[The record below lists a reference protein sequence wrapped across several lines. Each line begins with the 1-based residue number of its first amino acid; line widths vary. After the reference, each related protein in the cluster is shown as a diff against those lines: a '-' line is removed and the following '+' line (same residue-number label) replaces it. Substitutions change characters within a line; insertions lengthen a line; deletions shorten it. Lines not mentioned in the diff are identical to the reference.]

1 MREKAPEGKLLCYP
15 MAGPIEAQF
24 DTLVTILQAVSSDE
38 SASADLVG
46 WMQRTYD
53 LSESFSKKVYSVLLR
68 GTGFVER
75 DGKAFRLTK
84 RGTEVARSHSAQK
97 CYRVFSRTFFGV
109 DVILSILAQIQPAT
123 WDALREGWGAH
134 MRSRRK
140 EARSWRPQHLSSQLR
155 FRIDWLR
162 SLGLVDF
169 ISGRFFLSQA
179 GSRERRAELEARA
192 RTPAQKSKVSHND
205 LEHKLGI
212 IGAFFQFE
220 VRPRASVNDILPASS
235 RLRENRQVDCL
246 WVRFVHFGGKLQ
258 YPFEVQISGSMADAI
273 ERLEMVANVV
283 QKAVVVTD
291 PEQQERMLDRLRVKR
306 SPLLDKLVF
315 LTPDE
320 VDKVVE
326 AAAVM
331 KSFTETV
338 FSE

>member
-1 MREKAPEGKLLCYP
+1 MRGKPPDAKLVCYP
-15 MAGPIEAQF
+15 MVGPVDAQF
-24 DTLVTILQAVSSDE
+24 DTLVTILQVVSSDE
-38 SASADLVG
+38 SAASDLVG
-46 WMQRTYD
+46 WIQRTYD
-53 LSESFSKKVYSVLLR
+53 LSGSFSKKVYSVLLR

-75 DGKAFRLTK
+75 DGKRFRLTE
-84 RGTEVARSHSAQK
+84 RGSQLALSRSRQEF
-97 CYRVFSRTFFGV
+97 YELFSRNFYGV
-109 DVILSILAQIQPAT
+109 DIILSIITEIQPANL
-123 WDALREGWGAH
+123 DALRKRWGAY
-134 MRSRRK
+134 MRSQRK
-140 EARSWRPQHLSSQLR
+140 EARSWSAQHLSSQLR

-169 ISGRFFLSQA
+169 VSGRFFLSQA
-179 GSRERRAELEARA
+179 GSRQRRSALQARA
-192 RTPAQKSKVSHND
+192 RTPAEKKKVSHND
-205 LEHKLGI
+205 LEQKLGV

-220 VRPRASVNDILPASS
+220 VKVRASVNEILPPSS
-235 RLRENRQVDCL
+235 RLKENRQVDCL

-291 PEQQERMLDRLRVKR
+291 AEQQGKMLDRLRVKR

-315 LTPDE
+315 LTADE
-320 VDKVVE
+320 VDKVFE

-331 KSFTETV
+331 KSFTKSV